1 MKITIEVDCT
11 PEEARSF
18 MGLPDVSAAN
28 SVYVDVLSKAM
39 KGAGSV
45 DQVQEFAK
53 NIAPMGQ
60 VGLKLF
66 QQFME
71 GARQRALP
79 QVGLLL
85 LGRQWMLLQQALL
98 LLKDQQ
104 SQGHQPQWQQWH
116 ERIVLLS
123 YSFSFLVG
131 LQWRP
136 QSHG

>member
-1 MKITIEVDCT
+1 MKIHVEIECT

-18 MGLPDVSAAN
+18 LGLPDVSKAN

-71 GARQRALP
+71 GGA
-79 QVGLLL
+79 GLA
-85 LGRQWMLLQQALL
+85 GSSGKK
-98 LLKDQQ
+98 KD
-104 SQGHQPQWQQWH
+104 S
-116 ERIVLLS
+116 E
-123 YSFSFLVG
+123 
-131 LQWRP
+131 
-136 QSHG
+136 